1 MALKDEMEMEEIES
15 ECDEYEEEDVEDDE
29 VDFET
34 HLESIK
40 RIAERL
46 SSGDLRL
53 KEGIELYQ
61 EAKDH
66 VLMANKILQQAELDL
81 KDILK

>member
-15 ECDEYEEEDVEDDE
+15 ECDEYEEEDVEDE

-53 KEGIELYQ
+53 REGIELYQ

-66 VLMANKILQQAELDL
+66 VLMANKILQQAEFDL

>member
-15 ECDEYEEEDVEDDE
+15 ECDEYEEEDVEDE

-66 VLMANKILQQAELDL
+66 VLMANKILQQAEFDL